1 MFSEQFSVSGGR
13 FSKYQALGNDMAV
26 IDPAACAISMT
37 PENIRLICDRHFG
50 VGADGICYGPL
61 PDAPLPNTMRFFNP
75 DGSEAEKSGN
85 GLRVF
90 ARYLW
95 DAGIVTDSPFPISIN
110 GETLA
115 ARVLDASARRMA
127 IEMGRLA
134 FTAVNHPMTFNEQ
147 TFPVTAVSI
156 GNPHCVIVTEQLEQI
171 HTLGPLIETAPQF
184 PQRTNVQ
191 LIKIIDRHNIQIEI
205 WERGAG
211 YTLASGSSS
220 SAAAGTAVRLGR
232 CASPITVHMPGGAAQ
247 VFIDEAWRVELVGE
261 VTAVYQAAFAP
272 DLFKQLLLSERHSEL
287 ETAYRQMSQEE
298 KQEAEALKRIETTIQ
313 DVSDNPQ

>member
-1 MFSEQFSVSGGR
+1 MSSKQFSGDSGR
-13 FSKYQALGNDMAV
+13 FSKYQALGNDMV
-26 IDPAACAISMT
+26 MIDPAVCAIPMT
-37 PENIRLICDRHFG
+37 PENIRLICHRHFG

-95 DAGIVTDSPFPISIN
+95 DTALVTASPFSISIN

-115 ARVLDASARRMA
+115 ARVLDKAARRIA
-127 IEMGRLA
+127 IGMGRLA
-134 FTAVNHPMTFNEQ
+134 FTAVNHPITFNEQ
-147 TFPVTAVSI
+147 TWPVTAVSI
-156 GNPHCVIVTEQLEQI
+156 GNPHCVIFTEQLEQI
-171 HTLGPLIETAPQF
+171 HTLGPLIENAPQF
-184 PQRTNVQ
+184 PHRANVQ
-191 LIKIIDRHNIQIEI
+191 LVKIIDRHNIQIEI

-220 SAAAGTAVRLGR
+220 SAAAGAAARLGH
-232 CASPITVHMPGGAAQ
+232 CASPVTVHMPGGAAQ
-247 VFIDEAWRVELVGE
+247 VFIDEDWQVELVGE
-261 VTAVYQAAFAP
+261 VTAVYQAVFAP

-298 KQEAEALKRIETTIQ
+298 KREAEALEWVETTIQ